1 MVEKPNYQAS
11 VPNVVVRSPSH
22 SSLVNLSLSVCLTHT
37 EFVWI
42 NIFLISI
49 YIKQGQRQASH
60 LEAGDGYRIDRI
72 SDSGVRFEKHKCCLD
87 FKHSE
92 W

>member
-1 MVEKPNYQAS
+1 MDGRETQLL
-11 VPNVVVRSPSH
+11 
-22 SSLVNLSLSVCLTHT
+22 SSGTKRGGWITFPFIIGQPLSLSVCLTHT

-42 NIFLISI
+42 NIFLI

-60 LEAGDGYRIDRI
+60 LEVGDGYRTDRI
-72 SDSGVRFEKHKCCLD
+72 FDSGVRFEKHKCCLD